1 MAMSANVSNLIIVAT
16 VLAIVTA
23 IILYLYRAK
32 KRGETCIGCHYAGQ
46 CSGGSGN
53 LSGNDYLR
61 DGAGG
66 CSCGCGASADEILAQ
81 IKLSGEK
88 M

>member
-1 MAMSANVSNLIIVAT
+1 MSANLSNLIIVAT

-32 KRGETCIGCHYAGQ
+32 KRGETCIGCPYARQ
-46 CSGGSGN
+46 CSGGGS
-53 LSGNDYLR
+53 LSGNAYSQ
-61 DGAGG
+61 DGAVA
-66 CSCGCGASADEILAQ
+66 CSCGCGVSADEILAQ
-81 IKLSGEK
+81 IKASGEK

>member
-1 MAMSANVSNLIIVAT
+1 MSANLSNLIIVAT

-32 KRGETCIGCHYAGQ
+32 KRGETCIGCPYARQ
-46 CSGGSGN
+46 CSSGGN
-53 LSGNDYLR
+53 LSGNAYSQ

-66 CSCGCGASADEILAQ
+66 CSCGCGISDEALEELRAA
-81 IKLSGEK
+81 LSK
-88 M
+88 

>member
-1 MAMSANVSNLIIVAT
+1 MSANLSNLIIVAT

-32 KRGETCIGCHYAGQ
+32 KRGETCIGCPYCGQ
-46 CSGGSGN
+46 CSSGGGS
-53 LSGNDYLR
+53 LSGNAYSQ

-66 CSCGCGASADEILAQ
+66 CSCGCGISDEALEELRAA
-81 IKLSGEK
+81 LSK
-88 M
+88 

>member
-1 MAMSANVSNLIIVAT
+1 MSANLSNLIIVAT

-32 KRGETCIGCHYAGQ
+32 KRGETCIGCPYCGQ
-46 CSGGSGN
+46 CSSGGGS
-53 LSGNDYLR
+53 LSGNAYSQ

-66 CSCGCGASADEILAQ
+66 CSCGCGISDETLEELRAA
-81 IKLSGEK
+81 LSK
-88 M
+88 